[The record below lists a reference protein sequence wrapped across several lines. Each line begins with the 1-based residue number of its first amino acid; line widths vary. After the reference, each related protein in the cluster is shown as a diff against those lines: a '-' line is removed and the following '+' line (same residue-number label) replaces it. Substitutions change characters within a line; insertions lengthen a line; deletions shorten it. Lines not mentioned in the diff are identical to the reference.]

1 MARAQKIWNGVY
13 IIGGSD
19 ITRPEDCCI
28 YLVEAGEEL
37 VLIDAGAGRSVKKIL
52 DNITAVGLDPQQ
64 LTHIIATHGH
74 IDHIGG
80 LQEIK
85 TRLDLQVV
93 AHELELPAI
102 EQGKSNLTADYMY
115 GLSYQPVQVDI
126 VLQGNKTCLQIGTRE
141 LVCLHTPGHTPGGI
155 SVYLDVDGK
164 RVLFG
169 QDIHGPFNS
178 SWGSDVQKWRQS
190 MQELLELDADIL
202 CEGHFG
208 VYTPREK
215 AAAYIEHYLK
225 IF

>member
-102 EQGKSNLTADYMY
+102 EQGSLTYRGLYVWTFLPASSGRYCAAGEQDLLTDRNPRAGVCIHRAILWWYL
-115 GLSYQPVQVDI
+115 GLS
-126 VLQGNKTCLQIGTRE
+126 GCG
-141 LVCLHTPGHTPGGI
+141 
-155 SVYLDVDGK
+155 
-164 RVLFG
+164 
-169 QDIHGPFNS
+169 
-178 SWGSDVQKWRQS
+178 WQKGAFWSGYSRT
-190 MQELLELDADIL
+190 L
-202 CEGHFG
+202 
-208 VYTPREK
+208 
-215 AAAYIEHYLK
+215 
-225 IF
+225 